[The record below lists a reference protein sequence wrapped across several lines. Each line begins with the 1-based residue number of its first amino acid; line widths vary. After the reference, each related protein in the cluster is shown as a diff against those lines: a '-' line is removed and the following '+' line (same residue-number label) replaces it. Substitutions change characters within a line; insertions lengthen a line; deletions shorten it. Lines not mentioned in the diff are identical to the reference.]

1 MKEQGKL
8 DKELEAEIVGRLAA
22 YEDIL
27 VTLLAQQIDTQ
38 LETLT
43 SGQYI
48 NTRDYLESL
57 GWNKD
62 EGFRMAADVI
72 RHKLQV
78 EYGIHLNT

>member
-1 MKEQGKL
+1 M
-8 DKELEAEIVGRLAA
+8 GRLAA

-38 LETLT
+38 LVTLT
-43 SGQYI
+43 SGQYN

-72 RHKLQV
+72 RHKLQE
-78 EYGIHLNT
+78 EYGIHLNS

>member
-8 DKELEAEIVGRLAA
+8 DKEREDEIMSRLVA

-27 VTLLAQQIDTQ
+27 VMLLSQQIDTQ

-62 EGFRMAADVI
+62 EGFRMAANVI
-72 RHKLQV
+72 RHKLQE